1 MLVYPKCYY
10 ETINTPTVIT
20 VVIKHVYKSL
30 GHKHLSKLLHI
41 LLLMGYGKTQEKM
54 YYRF

>member
-10 ETINTPTVIT
+10 ETINTTTVIT

-30 GHKHLSKLLHI
+30 GHNIYQNFYTSCF
-41 LLLMGYGKTQEKM
+41 YGVW
-54 YYRF
+54 